1 MRVKQFKDILA
12 AVVEGRKTYLL
23 EAITHRKQ
31 GLKDDNL
38 EAEDFDENYSSDDA
52 VTLEDAMFA

>member
-1 MRVKQFKDILA
+1 MA
-12 AVVEGRKTYLL
+12 EGRKKYLP
-23 EAITHRKQ
+23 EAIAHRKV

-52 VTLEDAMFA
+52 VALDDTMLN